1 MSPGARQGSRT
12 GARTVYSVV
21 RAVDHPDSHMVG
33 SDSLYSPTPI
43 AERPAAHG
51 KGFAVANLLLPA
63 FYAARQ
69 RRQFVRRSADIRYRL
84 GQKRS
89 SRPVVTFEMCNSSLS
104 ALRCPRHSGT
114 SRQQRRQAQGHCDV
128 VTQCGFAPHMVA
140 SRPASRVH
148 DISARRKSKVEHSL
162 LISQMSWQVQ
172 FIVV

>member
-51 KGFAVANLLLPA
+51 KGFAVADLLLSA

-89 SRPVVTFEMCNSSLS
+89 SRPVVN
-104 ALRCPRHSGT
+104 LRCATVRSV
-114 SRQQRRQAQGHCDV
+114 RFV
-128 VTQCGFAPHMVA
+128 
-140 SRPASRVH
+140 VH
-148 DISARRKSKVEHSL
+148 DTAAHRGSSAAKRKAIAML
-162 LISQMSWQVQ
+162 
-172 FIVV
+172 